1 MKKIIME
8 ALYGEYSNLYGDRG
22 NLLYVQE
29 KLRRAGVEFELIQT
43 HLFDRP
49 AFAERAVDLLY
60 IGPCTESQQEQELAH
75 LRPYADA
82 LHQRMEGDGV
92 TLATGNAFEL
102 FGEAIVCEDGRRIQG
117 LGFWPTTAKRFSNLR
132 YNELCLGNCGEHKIV
147 GFKNQLSH
155 SYGETG
161 SPFLTMLTGS
171 GLNPEEKEEGFHRGG
186 FIATYLLGPLLP
198 LNPQFALSLLQKMAP
213 EAEFA
218 PLPYEDEAYRLRLEE
233 LSRPDANHKA
243 H

>member
-8 ALYGEYSNLYGDRG
+8 ALYGEYNNLYGDRG

-49 AFAERAVDLLY
+49 AFTERAVDLLY

-82 LHQRMEGDGV
+82 LRQRMEGDGV

-102 FGEAIVCEDGRRIQG
+102 FGETIVCEDGRRIQG

-147 GFKNQLSH
+147 GFK
-155 SYGETG
+155 
-161 SPFLTMLTGS
+161 
-171 GLNPEEKEEGFHRGG
+171 
-186 FIATYLLGPLLP
+186 LLP

>member
-1 MKKIIME
+1 
-8 ALYGEYSNLYGDRG
+8 
-22 NLLYVQE
+22 
-29 KLRRAGVEFELIQT
+29 
-43 HLFDRP
+43 
-49 AFAERAVDLLY
+49 
-60 IGPCTESQQEQELAH
+60 
-75 LRPYADA
+75 
-82 LHQRMEGDGV
+82 MEGDGV

-161 SPFLTMLTGS
+161 SPFQTMLTGS